1 MPHLFTMVARDLRA
15 LWHVEVGARILDYRT
30 SENHRAIE
38 PDKRRRTCR
47 AGSDPV
53 GCYVSQKP

>member
-1 MPHLFTMVARDLRA
+1 
-15 LWHVEVGARILDYRT
+15 VEVGARILDYRT
-30 SENHRAIE
+30 SKIDGAIE
-38 PDKRRRTCR
+38 PDKRRNAHR